1 MKKPLLVIVNPAAGK
16 GAYKKK
22 FAEVLEIFSDADYS
36 PSLFFTSGRGDA
48 VSLAAEYGEG
58 F

>member
-48 VSLAAEYGEG
+48 VSLAAEYG
-58 F
+58 